1 MQVRESSSLQS
12 ADYPRLL
19 GLAIENGTEF
29 GEGNGLDAMAV
40 PTHHRRRHRQ
50 GIEDGFFRGFDRRC
64 DQRVQMRVG
73 EVSC

>member
-12 ADYPRLL
+12 IDSSQLL

-29 GEGNGLDAMAV
+29 GERNGLDAMAV

-50 GIEDGFFRGFDRRC
+50 RIEDGFFRGFDRRC
-64 DQRVQMRVG
+64 DQGVQMCVG
-73 EVSC
+73 KV